1 MGEPELNSR
10 YNIRTPTTLTLL
22 FLVGSLMTLAAL
34 ATDVML
40 PAFPAMAVE
49 LGVSDAAIQR
59 VLSVFM
65 LGYALPHLIIGSAA
79 DRFGRRP
86 ILLAGL
92 LVYTVGSVLG
102 VLAQDFGTLLTARFV
117 QGLGAAAG
125 PILARAVLRDLYS
138 GRQLGRMLSFAMIFF
153 TAAPLLAPSIG
164 AILLQVGDY
173 RLQFWFLVAFALVM
187 LALVWR
193 LLPETLLRRDA
204 HALNL
209 AGILAN
215 ARLILVTPASRWP
228 LVILALTFG
237 VLMAYLGSAPELFI
251 NQLGLSEGQF
261 GLQFA
266 VIAAVQFVTQP
277 VNARLLNHYAPATI
291 LRFALPAF
299 VLVGFILTAQ
309 VALGFASLWTLT
321 VSFMLMFAC
330 FSLTVANGTTLVLE
344 PHSKRAGMASG
355 LAGFFQ
361 LLTGTILG
369 AVISSYATSGPLA
382 LGVGILLL
390 SGLAWLAFLA
400 SGLHGRHAPQDQV
413 RPAD

>member
-1 MGEPELNSR
+1 
-10 YNIRTPTTLTLL
+10 
-22 FLVGSLMTLAAL
+22 MTLAAL

-40 PAFPAMAVE
+40 PAFPAMAIE

-92 LVYTVGSVLG
+92 LVYTIGSILG
-102 VLAQDFGTLLTARFV
+102 VLAPDFGTLLAARFV

-164 AILLQVGDY
+164 ALLLQVGDY
-173 RLQFWFLVAFALVM
+173 RLQFWFLVAAALVM
-187 LALVWR
+187 LVLVLR
-193 LLPETLLRRDA
+193 LLPETLRNPDRNALDLR
-204 HALNL
+204 
-209 AGILAN
+209 GILAN
-215 ARLILVTPASRWP
+215 ARLIVLSPESRWP
-228 LVILALTFG
+228 LIVLGLTYG

-251 NQLGLSEGQF
+251 NRLGLTEAQF

-266 VIAAVQFVTQP
+266 VIAAMQFVSQP
-277 VNARLLNHYAPATI
+277 VNARLLNYFAPATI
-291 LRFALPAF
+291 LRYSLPAF
-299 VLVGFILTAQ
+299 VLVGIILTMQA
-309 VALGFASLWTLT
+309 ALGVAGLWTLT

-344 PHSKRAGMASG
+344 PHSERAGMASG
-355 LAGFFQ
+355 LAGFCQ

-369 AVISSYATSGPLA
+369 AVVSAFAPSGPLA
-382 LGVGILLL
+382 IGIGVLVL

-400 SGLHGRHAPQDQV
+400 SGLGGEPAPRD
-413 RPAD
+413 RPAT